1 MPDVGVFGLW
11 SDSTN
16 MLNNKEHSDQK
27 AFVVVKVPT
36 RGFDTFGICEVQ
48 FDIVIVL
55 VARIE
60 ANPDVVAITQPIV
73 KMLTDWNLVQRY
85 DELSD
90 FMVDGFYPGGIQVN
104 QSSGPDIDSSN
115 KTWSITFNIAL
126 RGTVDCECQTND

>member
-1 MPDVGVFGLW
+1 M
-11 SDSTN
+11 
-16 MLNNKEHSDQK
+16 
-27 AFVVVKVPT
+27 VVKVPT

-60 ANPDVVAITQPIV
+60 TNPDVVAITQPIV

-85 DELSD
+85 EELSD

-104 QSSGPDIDSSN
+104 QSSGPDIDGSN

-126 RGTVDCECQTND
+126 RGTVDCECQTNV